1 MVRVALRALA
11 DCLAAERERWIL
23 WAPVGIGT
31 GVAGYFALPV
41 EPPGWT
47 GAAAVLVL
55 LSAMLLVR
63 RRAVAPLVCLALLTV
78 GLGFTAAQIR
88 TASVTAPALVREVGP
103 VPVTGRVIAIDRLE
117 KGGRVLLGDLS
128 IPRVEEQATPRR
140 IRLRLRDAA
149 QLPMPGERVRIVA
162 VVGPPGVPVAP
173 GAYDFARAAFF
184 AGIGGVGY
192 AVGPVQQV
200 EPVPAGA
207 WADLMAGTERMRLT
221 MAMRIDGAVG
231 GAEGGVIAALMTGQ
245 QTAIPEQ
252 VMEDFRGSGLAHLL
266 SISGL
271 HVGLVAGLVFFAVRA
286 LLALVE
292 ALALNWPIKKIAAVV
307 AMAASFCYMLV
318 VGSPVPTERSV
329 LMTGLALAAILM
341 DRNPFSMRLIAFA
354 ATVVIVKEPESLLG
368 ASFQMSFG
376 AVAALIAA
384 YEVISPY
391 WTRMRRETGPVG
403 RAALHLAGIALTSV
417 IASLATTPFSMF
429 HFQQVQ
435 YYGVLANMIAVP
447 VTSFWVMPLCLV
459 VYLAMPFGTE
469 QLPLTAMGW
478 GVTVIIETARVTA
491 GLPGASQLVAA
502 MPGFALPV
510 MVCGGLWLALW
521 RQWWRLLGIPPMA
534 AGLLTLMLDDRP
546 DIMVDGAGKL
556 MAVRDASGA
565 LALSSRTAG
574 RFAAE
579 VWLRRDGAQEADTW
593 PREGIGAGGM
603 LSCDRAGCLYRS
615 KGHTVA
621 LAKARQAL
629 AEDCAVVDIV
639 ISADPAPR
647 GCAAGLVIDLWRLRR
662 HGAHAIRLSPGSVRV
677 DTVAADRGLRPWTST
692 VEAPRKGGD
701 R

>member
-1 MVRVALRALA
+1 MVRLALHALA
-11 DCLAAERERWIL
+11 GCLAAERERWIL

-31 GVAGYFALPV
+31 GVAGYFALPA
-41 EPPGWT
+41 EPPEWT
-47 GAAAVLVL
+47 GPAAALVLVAAAVL
-55 LSAMLLVR
+55 AR
-63 RRAVAPLVCLALLTV
+63 RRVVAPLACLAVLTV
-78 GLGFTAAQIR
+78 VLGFTAAQVR
-88 TASVTAPALVREVGP
+88 TATVAAPFLAREIGP
-103 VPVTGRVIAIDRLE
+103 VPLTGRVIAIDRLE

-128 IPRVEEQATPRR
+128 IPRVEPGATPRLVR
-140 IRLRLRDAA
+140 VRLRDAA
-149 QLPMPGERVRIVA
+149 QLPAPGERVRILA

-173 GAYDFARAAFF
+173 GAYDFARTAFF

-192 AVGPVQQV
+192 AVGRVERV
-200 EPVPAGA
+200 EPVPAGR
-207 WADLMAGTERMRLT
+207 WADLMARTERVRLA
-221 MAMRIDGAVG
+221 MALRIDEAVG

-292 ALALNWPIKKIAAVV
+292 SVALNRPIKKIAAVA
-307 AMAASFCYMLV
+307 AMAAAFCYMLV

-354 ATVVIVKEPESLLG
+354 ATVLMLKEPESLLG

-376 AVAALIAA
+376 AVVALIAA
-384 YEVISPY
+384 YEVISPR
-391 WTRMRRETGPVG
+391 WARMRRETGPVG
-403 RAALHLAGIALTSV
+403 RAALHIAGIALTSV

-435 YYGVLANMIAVP
+435 YYGVLANMVAVP

-459 VYLAMPFGTE
+459 VYLAMPFGLE
-469 QLPLTAMGW
+469 QLPLTGMGW

-510 MVCGGLWLALW
+510 MACGGLWLALW
-521 RQWWRLLGIPPMA
+521 RQWWRLLGIPPIA
-534 AGLLTLMLDDRP
+534 AGLLTLALDDRP
-546 DIMVDGAGKL
+546 DIMVDEAGKL

-565 LALSSRTAG
+565 LALSSRNAG

-579 VWLRRDGAQEADTW
+579 VWLRRDGALQAGVW
-593 PREGIGAGGM
+593 PQQGTGAGGM
-603 LSCDRAGCLYRS
+603 LTCDRSGCLYRA

-621 LAKARQAL
+621 LARSRQML
-629 AEDCAVVDIV
+629 AEDCAVADIV

-662 HGAHAIRLSPGSVRV
+662 DGAHAIRLAPGSVRV
-677 DTVAADRGLRPWTST
+677 DTVAADRGRRPWTGT
-692 VEAPRKGGD
+692 DGLPQEGRE